1 MLWFAET
8 LCVFQKMRLILP
20 KFGSVKLKIKGTN
33 FANLLNLLQKQNIPL
48 KNIKRQD
55 STTFVLKVKAKHCS
69 KLVAILKEKCYN
81 VIEQKSTASSVFD
94 CLKRTGILVGLFLGL
109 TLNMISGFFVC
120 KIQLFGDKNFEK
132 QILETLK
139 QKGVCA
145 FCPKSNLNFAELKTA
160 LYKNVDDLSLVSF
173 DVRGSTLNV
182 HFTTKTAKKSVLT
195 EQTDVVAKNS
205 GVVFSVVVNSGTA
218 MVKPGDLVQKGDI
231 LILGVDENQ
240 NKVCASGQVFA
251 FTFKS
256 ASLTFPLQ
264 TTALARTGKFVTSFK
279 VTFLNQV
286 LFEQK
291 AQNPF
296 SKFETETKENY
307 LSTASIPLKICYT
320 TFFEV
325 APVVVSQN
333 FEENK
338 EKLFAQ
344 AKLLAWQQIKGN
356 EEILEEKTETNFV
369 SDIWFVSHYIKIK
382 EKIS

>member
-55 STTFVLKVKAKHCS
+55 STTFVLNVKAKHCS

-205 GVVFSVVVNSGTA
+205 GVIFSVVVNSGMA

-320 TFFEV
+320 TFIEV
-325 APVVVSQN
+325 TPVVVSQN

>member
-1 MLWFAET
+1 M
-8 LCVFQKMRLILP
+8 
-20 KFGSVKLKIKGTN
+20 
-33 FANLLNLLQKQNIPL
+33 
-48 KNIKRQD
+48 
-55 STTFVLKVKAKHCS
+55 
-69 KLVAILKEKCYN
+69 
-81 VIEQKSTASSVFD
+81 
-94 CLKRTGILVGLFLGL
+94 
-109 TLNMISGFFVC
+109 
-120 KIQLFGDKNFEK
+120 
-132 QILETLK
+132 
-139 QKGVCA
+139 
-145 FCPKSNLNFAELKTA
+145 
-160 LYKNVDDLSLVSF
+160 
-173 DVRGSTLNV
+173 
-182 HFTTKTAKKSVLT
+182 
-195 EQTDVVAKNS
+195 
-205 GVVFSVVVNSGTA
+205 
-218 MVKPGDLVQKGDI
+218 
-231 LILGVDENQ
+231 
-240 NKVCASGQVFA
+240 
-251 FTFKS
+251 
-256 ASLTFPLQ
+256 
-264 TTALARTGKFVTSFK
+264 
-279 VTFLNQV
+279 TFLNQV